1 MSFRKNHSLK
11 LFLIT
16 ALFLLVLLPF
26 VSSENVT
33 VTRRSSGE
41 VLVVNTDSAV
51 TLDLKLFNS
60 GPEAT
65 FELYNLLG
73 FTMEPNNIYMSAG
86 STTNVELKLT
96 PLGTINE
103 RGYYTMSYYIK
114 RSDTE
119 QEQHTLTFKIIELK
133 DAFSIGAGY
142 LDPQSTEVE
151 VFIKN
156 KENVEFG
163 NASAKFTSPFFNFEK
178 VFTLEPYE
186 TKTFDIPID
195 REILKGMTA
204 GFYTITSEVTIGDE
218 KASVEGVVKF
228 MEKDIVTT
236 TKSEFG
242 FLINTQVIEKSNEG
256 NVVQKTETVIS
267 KNVIPRLFTSFSPE
281 PDMVERDG
289 ANVYYTWISE
299 INPGEVI
306 QIKVKT
312 NWLFPFM
319 IIFFLAI
326 IVFITRKYT
335 ETSLVLRKRVSF
347 VHAKGGEFALKVTVF
362 ISSKKYL
369 ERINII
375 DRLPPLVDVYER
387 FGGEQPSKIDKKNK
401 KIEWN
406 FEKLE
411 AGEMRTI
418 SYVIYSK
425 VGIVGRFALPPATAI
440 YEQEGNI
447 QEAES
452 NRAFFVT
459 EQRVRKSENDGG

>member
-1 MSFRKNHSLK
+1 MSFRKNPSLK
-11 LFLIT
+11 FFLIT
-16 ALFLLVLLPF
+16 TLFILVLLPF

-33 VTRRSSGE
+33 VTKQSSGE
-41 VLVVNTDSAV
+41 VLVINTDSVV
-51 TLDLKLFNS
+51 TFDLQFFNS
-60 GPEAT
+60 GPDAT
-65 FELYNLLG
+65 FELYNLIG
-73 FTMEPNNIYMSAG
+73 FTMEPNSVYIDAG
-86 STTNVELKLT
+86 STKNVELKLA
-96 PLGTINE
+96 PLGTIKE

-119 QEQHTLTFKIIELK
+119 QEPHTLTFKIIELK
-133 DAFSIGAGY
+133 DAFSIGAGF
-142 LDPQSTEVE
+142 LDPESSEVE

-156 KENVEFG
+156 KENVNFE
-163 NASAKFTSPFFNFEK
+163 NINAKFTSPFFNFERA
-178 VFTLEPYE
+178 FTLEPYE
-186 TKTFDIPID
+186 TETFDISID
-195 REILKGMTA
+195 QETLRGMTA
-204 GFYTITSEVTIGDE
+204 GFYTMTSEIKIGKE
-218 KASVEGVVKF
+218 ESSIEGVLKF
-228 MEKDIVTT
+228 IEKDIVTT

-256 NVVQKTETVIS
+256 NVAQQTETVIR

-289 ANVYYTWISE
+289 ANVYYTWIRE
-299 INPGEVI
+299 IKPGEVL
-306 QIKVKT
+306 QIKAKT
-312 NWLFPFM
+312 NWLFPFV
-319 IIFFLAI
+319 IIFFLVI
-326 IVFITRKYT
+326 IVFMTKRYT

-347 VHAKGGEFALKVTVF
+347 VHAKGGEFALKVTIF
-362 ISSKKYL
+362 ISSKTYL

-425 VGIVGRFALPPATAI
+425 VGVVGRFALPPATAI
-440 YEQEGNI
+440 YEKEGNI

-459 EQRVRKSENDGG
+459 EQKIQKSEND